1 MNYAV
6 TIAIIVALVAFRLIL
21 PPFPRVIKNYADR
34 WGKRTTI
41 TLCAVALVGGA
52 LMIIISRR

>member
-1 MNYAV
+1 MRSAV
-6 TIAIIVALVAFRLIL
+6 TIAIIGALVAFRLIL
-21 PPFPRVIKNYADR
+21 PPFPRIIKTYAER